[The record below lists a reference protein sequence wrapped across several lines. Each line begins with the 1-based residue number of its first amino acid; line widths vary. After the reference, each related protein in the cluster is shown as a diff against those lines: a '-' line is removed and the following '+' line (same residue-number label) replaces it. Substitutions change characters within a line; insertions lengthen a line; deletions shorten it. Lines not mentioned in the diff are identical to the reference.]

1 MALYAFDGTWN
12 TELKDQG
19 KYGENTNVVKFA
31 RAYDGRRLMVQKQG
45 EQPHLIHDDQ
55 IDDDTFYVTGV
66 GTRHGKL
73 GEIAG
78 GLLGVGGHTRIREAK
93 KRLRE
98 NFAKG
103 DRDVDIIGFSRGAAL
118 ALDFANALDDDG
130 IPVRFLGI
138 WDVVAAFG
146 VPIDL
151 GPFKFQETNIGHR
164 LTLPPNVQHC
174 FHAAAMD
181 ERRQAFRVTR
191 VDNGY
196 QVWFRGVHSDVGG
209 GNDNEGLSNIALR
222 WMLRKAK
229 KLGVPVREGCD
240 GVKCNPNAKV
250 MHWSKDPIINPFR
263 PLTPKDRFHYTVTPR
278 TGPDHATVPANS
290 PVESEADEKER
301 LTL

>member
-12 TELKDQG
+12 SEEKDQG

-31 RAYDGRRLMVQKQG
+31 RLYHGPRTLMQKKG
-45 EQPHLIHDDQ
+45 DQPHVIQGDE
-55 IDDDTFYVTGV
+55 IDDDTFYVSGV
-66 GTRHGKL
+66 GTRHGKV
-73 GEIAG
+73 GRVVG
-78 GLLGVGGHTRIREAK
+78 GLLGAGGRTRIEEGK
-93 KRLRE
+93 KAVKA
-98 NFAKG
+98 NFARG

-118 ALDFANALDDDG
+118 ALDFANALNEEG
-130 IPVRFLGI
+130 IPVRFLGL

-146 VPIDL
+146 VPIDV
-151 GPFKFQETNIGHR
+151 GPLRFQETNIGHR

-174 FHAAAMD
+174 YHAAAMD

-229 KLGVPVREGCD
+229 KLGVPVRDGCD
-240 GVKCNPNAKV
+240 DLKCNVNAGV
-250 MHWSKDPIINPFR
+250 MHSSQDLIKNAFR
-263 PLTPKDRFHYTVTPR
+263 TLTNKDRFHYTVTKR
-278 TGPDHATVPANS
+278 TGDCQNS
-290 PVESEADEKER
+290 PEGCAVETEADERDRVK
-301 LTL
+301 L